1 MTPKPLISV
10 VIPTWNEAKYLPPC
24 IASIQAQTYPHYEVI
39 VVDKD
44 SADGTQALCAAA
56 GWRVYPQVRP
66 GISAARAEGF
76 ARAQGE
82 IIASTSADTIL
93 PRGWLD
99 GIAGAFDDPRVVGA
113 YGPVVFIEGQSRKFY
128 EFMNVASRAFFDF
141 SNWVGQ
147 EFAIGENFA
156 VRKSAYMAIGGFNL
170 KLPTAED
177 IDLNNR
183 IRSVGDLVYD
193 RELVAYTSNRRLA
206 HEKLHFFSHHVANY
220 LRVTLLGTAS
230 SDFKPIR

>member
-1 MTPKPLISV
+1 MPLISV

-24 IASIQAQTYPHYEVI
+24 IASIQAQTYPTFEVI
-39 VVDKD
+39 VVDKA
-44 SADGTQALCAAA
+44 STDGTQALCAAA
-56 GWRVYPQVRP
+56 GWQVYQQVQP

-76 ARAQGE
+76 ARARGE

-93 PRGWLD
+93 PPGWLD
-99 GIAGAFDDPRVVGA
+99 GIAAAFGNPRVAGA
-113 YGPVVFIEGQSRKFY
+113 YGPVVFIEGRSRRFY
-128 EFMNVASRAFFDF
+128 EFMNVMSRAFFDL
-141 SNWVGQ
+141 SYQVGQ

-156 VRKSAYMAIGGFNL
+156 VRKSAYEAVGGFNL
-170 KLPTAED
+170 NLPTAED
-177 IDLNNR
+177 IDLNSR
-183 IRSVGDLVYD
+183 IRRVGDLVYD

-220 LRVTLLGTAS
+220 FRVTVLGTAS